1 VILKEERP
9 QMADQPCV
17 IGKQI
22 TIRGNLTGDESLI
35 LEGRIEGSVTLAK
48 DMTVAPGGEAEADI
62 EVEDLTVNG
71 LVTGEIRATRRVVVS
86 SDGRVAGNI
95 RAPRV
100 VIENGA
106 RFKGRIE
113 MDVPL
118 PDGIGD

>member
-1 VILKEERP
+1 
-9 QMADQPCV
+9 MADQPCI

-22 TIRGNLTGDESLI
+22 TIRGNLTGNENLV
-35 LEGRIEGSVTLAK
+35 LEGRIEGSITLAK
-48 DMTVAPGGEAEADI
+48 HLTVAPGGAAEAEI

-71 LVTGEIRATRRVVVS
+71 LISGQIHATRRVVVA

-100 VIENGA
+100 VLESGA

-118 PDGIGD
+118 PEGVGDR

>member
-1 VILKEERP
+1 
-9 QMADQPCV
+9 MAEQPCT

-22 TIRGNLTGDESLI
+22 TIRGNLTGNEDLV
-35 LEGRIEGSVTLAK
+35 LEGRIEGSINLAK
-48 DMTVAPGGEAEADI
+48 HLTVAPGGAAEAEID
-62 EVEDLTVNG
+62 VEDLTVNG
-71 LVTGEIRATRRVVVS
+71 LVRGEIRATRRVVVS
-86 SDGRVAGNI
+86 ADGRVAGNI

-100 VIENGA
+100 VLENGA